1 LDDRLEAELFNSE
14 QDAEMDS
21 DQTHL
26 VERELNEE
34 MEKTVP
40 ELTSDDEDE

>member
-1 LDDRLEAELFNSE
+1 MEL
-14 QDAEMDS
+14 

-26 VERELNEE
+26 VERELNAE

-40 ELTSDDEDE
+40 ELASNDEDE